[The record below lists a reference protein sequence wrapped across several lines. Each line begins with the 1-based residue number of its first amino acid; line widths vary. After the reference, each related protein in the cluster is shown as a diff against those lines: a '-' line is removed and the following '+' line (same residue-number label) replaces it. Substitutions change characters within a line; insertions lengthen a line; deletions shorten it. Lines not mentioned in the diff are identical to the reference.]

1 MTAKRPDSEEQLRA
15 IESALTSVRHEFIY
29 RNHKTAPKSLIAALQ
44 QEFPRIPGD
53 TWPARLAI
61 GGAYVNGHPA
71 TGEQAL
77 PNVPFRIEYYDPKD
91 GAHDVLYKTLEPAWI
106 VHEDKELIAI
116 NKPPGLSCNQARE
129 QHSSHLRKLVE
140 DYLGRQAHLPS
151 RLDTSA
157 RGLVV
162 ISTAA
167 RTHKLLQQVYE
178 RHEVEKYYL
187 LAVSP
192 PIKWKNKLVENRLDR
207 DPRHAVLRKVVTE
220 GGDQASTFFKK
231 VADADIAGNPCS
243 IVLAKPRTGRTHQL
257 RVQMSTLGHPIVGDK
272 FYNGIPSS
280 ELHLLSV
287 RIRFFDRTRKEFR
300 EFALRPQDLPG
311 WAKPEWIITAERSP
325 PA

>member
-1 MTAKRPDSEEQLRA
+1 MTKKNDHDEQLRA
-15 IESALTSVRHEFIY
+15 VESALTSVRHEFIY
-29 RNHKTAPKSLIAALQ
+29 RNPSTAPKSLIQALQ
-44 QEFPRIPGD
+44 SEFPNVPGAS
-53 TWPARLAI
+53 WPNKLEV
-61 GGAYVNGHPA
+61 GGAYVNGHPV
-71 TGEQAL
+71 TKDQAL
-77 PNVPFRIEYYDPKD
+77 PKVPFRIEYYEPKD
-91 GAHDVLYKTLEPAWI
+91 GAHEALYRTLEPTWI

-162 ISTAA
+162 ISTAS

-207 DPRHAVLRKVVTE
+207 DPRHAVLRRVVAE
-220 GGDQASTFFKK
+220 GGDQASTFYKK
-231 VADADIAGNPCS
+231 VADAEIDGVQCS

-257 RVQMSTLGHPIVGDK
+257 RVQMSTLGHPIIGDK
-272 FYNGIPSS
+272 FYNGAPSS
-280 ELHLLSV
+280 ELHLLSI

-311 WAKPEWIITAERSP
+311 WALPEWITPPTDSP
-325 PA
+325 SP